1 VLVVASTEHRGYRHL
16 IIRKPNGAKTLLP
29 EWMTTAEAGAIQTVS
44 SPRLSINKLLELR
57 AFLDRLMTSSEDQ
70 PSGGVNDETLE
81 TTRTRSVQDTAV
93 KQLDATSTKTS
104 NRATQNATQRSDAG
118 RRRGKSKHRS
128 SGGKR

>member
-70 PSGGVNDETLE
+70 PSGGMNDEILE
-81 TTRTRSVQDTAV
+81 TT
-93 KQLDATSTKTS
+93 
-104 NRATQNATQRSDAG
+104 
-118 RRRGKSKHRS
+118 
-128 SGGKR
+128 